1 MLQLLRLCVELGGVE
16 AGPLLRVAAAPVLGL
31 GGHGGTLPPRQ
42 VDLQQQQLGAGSRD
56 RAPLTC
62 RSLLMPPCAPP
73 LLFPITVTVFQ
84 SSAMALVLIL
94 SFFCK
99 CFS

>member
-1 MLQLLRLCVELGGVE
+1 MLELLRLCVELGGVE

-31 GGHGGTLPPRQ
+31 GGHGGPLPPGQ
-42 VDLQQQQLGAGSRD
+42 VDLQQQLGAGSRG

-84 SSAMALVLIL
+84 SSDMALVLI
-94 SFFCK
+94 
-99 CFS
+99 